1 MQETV
6 TLTHEKGL
14 HARPAS
20 VFVQTASS
28 YDASIEIL
36 NDGESANA
44 KSSVAILSLN
54 ADEGDEITIS
64 ADGDDE
70 EEAVEALVELVR
82 SDFDLET
89 EA

>member
-1 MQETV
+1 MEKTV

-20 VFVQTASS
+20 VFVQSASE
-28 YDASIEIL
+28 YDASIEIHA
-36 NDGESANA
+36 DGATANA

-54 ADEGDEITIS
+54 AEEGDEITIT

-70 EEAVEALVELVR
+70 DAAVERLATLVR
-82 SDFDLET
+82 DDFELES